1 MNSKLRLSDTDLI
14 ISIKTNKNL
23 NSAIAFI
30 YEAHFEYLSSLIT
43 NNSGSEQDA
52 QDILQE
58 VMVDFI
64 RVVQS
69 GKFREESS
77 VKTFLHSMTRNCWLN
92 ELKKRNSAEKRDK
105 VFERNRLQ
113 DDNSNE
119 TYEQRESKK
128 KLLEVFNT
136 LGDGCKKILTLFY
149 FESLSMKEI
158 VEQTNYE
165 NEQVVRNKKH
175 KCFKTL
181 VALVKNNVA
190 IIETLKANS
199 I

>member
-14 ISIKTNKNL
+14 TSIKTNKNL
-23 NSAIAFI
+23 NNAIAFI

-58 VMVDFI
+58 VIVDFI
-64 RVVQS
+64 RIVQA

-77 VKTFLHSMTRNCWLN
+77 VKTFLHSMTRNTWLN
-92 ELKKRNSAEKRDK
+92 ELKKRNRAEKRDK
-105 VFERNRLQ
+105 VFETNRLH

-128 KLLEVFNT
+128 QLLDVFNI
-136 LGDGCKKILTLFY
+136 LGEGCKKILTLFY

-175 KCFKTL
+175 KCFKEL
-181 VALVKNNVA
+181 VSLVKNNVT
-190 IIETLKANS
+190 IIETLKANN